1 MQEKTSLVLVDK
13 RGFFYGGAGGIRTH
27 VAVTQNGFQ
36 VIWGEVKG
44 PNLLRFKAIFYPKYT
59 LLMHLSQYV

>member
-1 MQEKTSLVLVDK
+1 MFA
-13 RGFFYGGAGGIRTH
+13 GFSGGAAGIRTH
-27 VAVTQNGFQ
+27 VPLRTNGFQ

-44 PNLLRFKAIFYPKYT
+44 PNLLRFKAIYYPKYT

>member
-1 MQEKTSLVLVDK
+1 MSA
-13 RGFFYGGAGGIRTH
+13 GFFIGGAGGIRTH
-27 VAVTQNGFQ
+27 VPLRTNGFQ

-44 PNLLRFKAIFYPKYT
+44 PNLLRFKAIYYPKYT

>member
-1 MQEKTSLVLVDK
+1 MQKACK
-13 RGFFYGGAGGIRTH
+13 RNVCKLFIGGAAGIRTL
-27 VAVTQNGFQ
+27 VPVKANGFQ
-36 VIWGEVKG
+36 VIWREVKG